1 MLLSYMYNKIFELV
15 CNMLKNHVDTCYDR
29 EEILITRL
37 KFVKIFSRG
46 ITQNDKY

>member
-1 MLLSYMYNKIFELV
+1 MQHVK
-15 CNMLKNHVDTCYDR
+15 KNHVDTCYDR

-37 KFVKIFSRG
+37 KFVNIFSRG